1 MLPPLCNSARSPP
14 HVAPKPSERFSIML
28 KGLLGLDPSE
38 TVSGAE
44 LHLRGGWLLA
54 LLLIAGAI
62 LFTIYLYRSE
72 RRLPRRRRMVM
83 IACQFLAL
91 LTLIIIVLEPAA
103 EVKVSRSY
111 KRDMIVLLDTSSSMA
126 TKDNYTGANAAE
138 IKDVASLLGKLPAEQ
153 SAAAPLSNAETEALK
168 KDIGEPTRLDLA
180 RSALTGPG
188 ESLLQQLEKEYNLS
202 FFAFDGNLKSGG
214 AGDKLQ
220 QSLNDLVADGESTQ
234 VGSAIDTALGRFAG
248 KEIAGMVV
256 VSDFIS
262 VEGKDPIEVTNT
274 LKGRNIPIYTVP
286 VGLPSPPDIH
296 VRKIIAPEVVFKGD
310 RVLLR
315 VQIESKGYNGEA
327 IELALNIEG
336 KSPITQQVELQ
347 DGVQFTDLTFTPDES
362 ASGTVKLE
370 VNTPIRSGEASDTN
384 NSTTHKVR
392 ILEEKIKVLYIEGMP
407 RWEFRYLRQ
416 VLLRDPRLDVQ
427 FYMTQGDPTLAQTS
441 SQHIGRFP
449 QNKETAFGYDLIII
463 GDVPAGK
470 FTTDEIK
477 LIEELVKERGGSLLM
492 IAGPVAAP
500 ATYKDTPIA
509 DILPVKIGTGSW
521 EAVSGNYNPV
531 VTAAGRES
539 QSTSLA
545 LSDETTDRIWSNVK
559 RMGILPPLDGAKP
572 GATVLLTHSGKS
584 EGFDQ
589 YPLVS
594 WQRFGA
600 GKSLFV
606 ATEDLWRMRLEVG
619 DRHHARF
626 WAQTIQFLT
635 LSRLLGQNKQITLET
650 NRATFS
656 AGDTVQI
663 YANVL
668 DLSFDPV
675 NDPDGYTVILE
686 RKGAPDSAS
695 EVTLQ
700 PVDEENS
707 PGIYSAA
714 HIAGEDATYVI
725 KTQSTDET
733 RSNTTEFEVATVAPE
748 TRETGARPDIAKQIS
763 ELSGG
768 KSINPSG
775 LGGLPGQLG
784 EEGQLQR
791 IKTIERDLWD
801 IPLWFLLILLF
812 AGIEWFLRRR
822 ENLI

>member
-1 MLPPLCNSARSPP
+1 
-14 HVAPKPSERFSIML
+14 ML

-38 TVSGAE
+38 TVSGAD

-62 LFTIYLYRSE
+62 LFTLYLYRSE
-72 RRLPRRRRMVM
+72 TRLPRRRRMIMV
-83 IACQFLAL
+83 ACQFLAL
-91 LTLIIIVLEPAA
+91 LTLILIVLEPIAD
-103 EVKVSRSY
+103 VRVTNSY
-111 KRDMIVLLDTSSSMA
+111 KRDMLVLLDTSSSMA
-126 TKDNYTGANAAE
+126 TKDKLTRAE
-138 IKDVASLLGKLPAEQ
+138 DIKEVATLLGKLPAGQ
-153 SAAAPLSNAETEALK
+153 DPAKPLTAAEAESLRKE
-168 KDIGEPTRLDLA
+168 IGEPTRLELA
-180 RSALTGPG
+180 RAALTRNDTG
-188 ESLLQQLEKEYNLS
+188 ELLLAQLEKNYNLS
-202 FFAFDGNLKSGG
+202 FFAFDGNLKSEGS
-214 AGDKLQ
+214 GDGVEETIKTLT
-220 QSLNDLVADGESTQ
+220 ADGESTQ
-234 VGSAIDTALGRFAG
+234 VGSAIETALGRFAG

-262 VEGKDPIEVTNT
+262 VEGKDPVEVTRSLT
-274 LKGRNIPIYTVP
+274 GRNIPIHTVT

-315 VQIESKGYNGEA
+315 VQIESQGYDGDP
-327 IELALNIEG
+327 IELSLNIEG

-347 DGVQFTDLTFTPDES
+347 DGVQFADLTFTPEES

-370 VNTPIRSGEASDTN
+370 VATPIRAGEASDTN

-441 SQHIGRFP
+441 NQHIGRFP
-449 QNKETAFGYDLIII
+449 QNKEIAFGYDLIII
-463 GDVPAGK
+463 GDVPSGK
-470 FTTDEIK
+470 FSADEIK

-500 ATYKDTPIA
+500 TSYRDTPIA
-509 DILPVKIGTGSW
+509 DILPVKIGTGNW
-521 EAVSGNYNPV
+521 EAVSRNYNPV
-531 VTAAGRES
+531 VTPAGRDS

-545 LSDETTDRIWSNVK
+545 LSDDTTDRIWSNVK
-559 RMGILPPLDGAKP
+559 GMGLLPPLEGAKP
-572 GATVLLTHSGKS
+572 GATVLLTHSGKA

-594 WQRFGA
+594 WQRVGA

-686 RKGAPDSAS
+686 RKGVSDSAS
-695 EVTLQ
+695 EITLQ

-725 KTQSTDET
+725 KTRSTDQT
-733 RSNTTEFEVATVAPE
+733 HSNTTEFEVATVPPE
-748 TRETGARPDIAKQIS
+748 TRETGARPDIAKQIA
-763 ELSGG
+763 ELTGG
-768 KSINPSG
+768 KPMNPSA
-775 LGGLPGQLG
+775 LGGLPVALG
-784 EEGQLQR
+784 EEFELQR
-791 IKTIERDLWD
+791 VKHIERDLWD
-801 IPLWFLLILLF
+801 IPLWFLLILVF

>member
-1 MLPPLCNSARSPP
+1 MFKA
-14 HVAPKPSERFSIML
+14 
-28 KGLLGLDPSE
+28 LLGLDPSE
-38 TVSGAE
+38 TVSGAS

-54 LLLIAGAI
+54 LLLITGAI

-72 RRLPRRRRMVM
+72 TRLPRSRRMLMVT
-83 IACQFLAL
+83 CQLLAL
-91 LTLIIIVLEPAA
+91 LTFILIILEPTADI
-103 EVKVSRSY
+103 EVSRSY
-111 KRDMIVLLDTSSSMA
+111 KRDMLVLLDTSGSMA
-126 TKDNYTGANAAE
+126 TQDKLTRAE
-138 IKDVASLLGKLPAEQ
+138 DIKEVASLLGKLPVSAQETGKTLSSAEI
-153 SAAAPLSNAETEALK
+153 EALRK
-168 KDIGEPTRLDLA
+168 EIGDPARLELA
-180 RSALTGPG
+180 RAALTGKENG
-188 ESLLQQLEKEYNLS
+188 LLEKLGEDYNLS
-202 FFAFDGNLKSGG
+202 FFAFDNNLKSEGG
-214 AGDKLQ
+214 EDGLREALET
-220 QSLNDLVADGESTQ
+220 LTADGESTQ
-234 VGSAIDTALGRFAG
+234 VGGAIDAALGRFAG
-248 KEIAGMVV
+248 KEVAGVVV

-262 VEGKDPIEVTNT
+262 VEGKDPIEVTRS
-274 LKGRNIPIYTVP
+274 LKGRNIPIHTVP

-315 VQIESKGYNGEA
+315 IQIESQGYDGEA

-336 KSPITQQVELQ
+336 KNPISQQFELQ
-347 DGVQFTDLTFTPDES
+347 DGVQFADLTFTPDEN
-362 ASGTVKLE
+362 ASGTIKLE
-370 VNTPIRSGEASDTN
+370 VITPIRAGEASDTN

-392 ILEEKIKVLYIEGMP
+392 ILDEKIKVLYIEGMP

-441 SQHIGRFP
+441 RQHIGRFP
-449 QNKETAFGYDLIII
+449 QNKETAFSYDLIII
-463 GDVPAGK
+463 GDVSAGK
-470 FTTDEIK
+470 FSADEIK

-492 IAGPVAAP
+492 LAGPVAAP
-500 ATYKDTPIA
+500 TSYRNTPIA
-509 DILPVKIGTGSW
+509 DILPVKIGAGNW
-521 EAVSGNYNPV
+521 GAVSGNYHPV
-531 VTAAGRES
+531 VTPAGRES
-539 QSTSLA
+539 QATSLA
-545 LSDETTDRIWSNVK
+545 LSDETTDRIWAKVR

-572 GATVLLTHSGKS
+572 GATVLLTHSGKA

-650 NRATFS
+650 NRSTFS

-663 YANVL
+663 FANVL

-675 NDPDGYTVILE
+675 QDPDGYTVILE
-686 RKGAPDSAS
+686 RKGVTDSAS
-695 EVTLQ
+695 EITLQ
-700 PVDEENS
+700 PIDEDNS

-714 HIAGEDATYVI
+714 HIAGEDGSYLI
-725 KTQSTDET
+725 KTRSTDQT
-733 RSNTTEFEVATVAPE
+733 RSNSTEFEVATVPPE
-748 TRETGARPDIAKQIS
+748 TRETGARPDIALQIA

-768 KSINPSG
+768 KSMNPSG
-775 LGGLPGQLG
+775 LGGLPGELG
-784 EEGQLQR
+784 EESERQR
-791 IKTIERDLWD
+791 IKHIERDLWD

>member
-1 MLPPLCNSARSPP
+1 
-14 HVAPKPSERFSIML
+14 ML

-38 TVSGAE
+38 TVSGVS

-72 RRLPRRRRMVM
+72 TRLPRRRRMIM
-83 IACQFLAL
+83 SACQLLAL
-91 LTLIIIVLEPAA
+91 LTLILIVLEPTAD
-103 EVKVSRSY
+103 VKVSRSY
-111 KRDMIVLLDTSSSMA
+111 KRDMLVLLDTSSSMA
-126 TKDNYTGANAAE
+126 TQDKLSQADD
-138 IKDVASLLGKLPAEQ
+138 IKETASLLGLLTDPEQ
-153 SAAAPLSNAETEALK
+153 DAAKPLDNARTEALRK
-168 KDIGEPTRLDLA
+168 EMGDPTRLELA
-180 RSALTGPG
+180 RAALTGQ
-188 ESLLQQLEKEYNLS
+188 ENSLLKKLGKDYNLS
-202 FFAFDGNLKSGG
+202 FFAFDGNLKSEGG
-214 AGDKLQ
+214 EEGLEK
-220 QSLNDLVADGESTQ
+220 SLETLTADGESTQ
-234 VGSAIDTALGRFAG
+234 VGSAMDAALGRFAG
-248 KEIAGMVV
+248 KEVAGMVI

-262 VEGKDPIEVTNT
+262 VEGKDPIEVTRA
-274 LKGRNIPIYTVP
+274 LKGRNIPIHTVP

-315 VQIESKGYNGEA
+315 VQIESQGYSGEA

-336 KSPITQQVELQ
+336 KNPITQQVELQ
-347 DGVQFTDLTFTPDES
+347 DGVQFADLTFTPDES
-362 ASGTVKLE
+362 ASGTVKLD
-370 VNTPIRSGEASDTN
+370 VATPIRSGEASDTN

-392 ILEEKIKVLYIEGMP
+392 ILEEKIKVLYIEGLP

-441 SQHIGRFP
+441 RQHIGRFP
-449 QNKETAFGYDLIII
+449 QNKETAFSYDLIII

-492 IAGPVAAP
+492 LAGPVAAP
-500 ATYKDTPIA
+500 SSYKDTPIA
-509 DILPVKIGTGSW
+509 DILPVKIGTGNW
-521 EAVSGNYNPV
+521 EAISGNYHPV
-531 VTAAGRES
+531 VTPAGRES
-539 QSTSLA
+539 QATSLA

-572 GATVLLTHSGKS
+572 GATVLLTHSGKA

-594 WQRFGA
+594 WQRFGS

-650 NRATFS
+650 NRSTFS

-686 RKGAPDSAS
+686 RKGVADSAS
-695 EVTLQ
+695 EITLQ

-725 KTQSTDET
+725 KTRSTDQT
-733 RSNTTEFEVATVAPE
+733 RSNSTEFEVATVPPE
-748 TRETGARPDIAKQIS
+748 TRETGARRDIAEQIA

-768 KSINPSG
+768 KSMTPSG
-775 LGGLPGQLG
+775 LGGLPGALG
-784 EEGQLQR
+784 EESEQQR
-791 IKTIERDLWD
+791 IKHIERDLWD
-801 IPLWFLLILLF
+801 IPMWFLLILLF

>member
-1 MLPPLCNSARSPP
+1 
-14 HVAPKPSERFSIML
+14 ML
-28 KGLLGLDPSE
+28 KGLLGLDPTE
-38 TVSGAE
+38 TVSGFD

-54 LLLIAGAI
+54 LPLILGAI
-62 LFTIYLYRSE
+62 IFTIYLYRSE
-72 RRLPRRRRMVM
+72 VRLPRRRRLIMS
-83 IACQFLAL
+83 ACQLLAL
-91 LTLIIIVLEPAA
+91 LTLILIVLEPVAD
-103 EVKVSRSY
+103 VKVSRSY
-111 KRDMIVLLDTSSSMA
+111 KRDMLVLLDTSNSMA
-126 TKDNYTGANAAE
+126 TKDKLTRAE
-138 IKDVASLLGKLPAEQ
+138 DIKEVASLLGKLPATEGQ
-153 SAAAPLSNAETEALK
+153 DTEKPLGNAETEALRK
-168 KDIGEPTRLDLA
+168 EIGDPTRLELA
-180 RSALTGPG
+180 RAALTQ
-188 ESLLQQLEKEYNLS
+188 SKASNLVLEELKKDYNLS
-202 FFAFDGNLKSGG
+202 FFAFDGSLQSEGG
-214 AGDKLQ
+214 EEGLEETIKALT
-220 QSLNDLVADGESTQ
+220 ADGESTQ
-234 VGSAIDTALGRFAG
+234 VGSAIDAALGRFAG

-262 VEGKDPIEVTNT
+262 VEGKDPVEVTRS

-286 VGLPSPPDIH
+286 IGLPSPPDIH

-315 VQIESKGYNGEA
+315 VQIESQGFSGEA

-336 KSPITQQVELQ
+336 KNPITQQVELQ
-347 DGVQFTDLTFTPDES
+347 DGVQFADLTFTPDDS
-362 ASGTVKLE
+362 ASGTVKLD
-370 VNTPIRSGEASDTN
+370 VATPIRSGEASDTN

-441 SQHIGRFP
+441 HQHIGRFP

-492 IAGPVAAP
+492 LAGPVAAP
-500 ATYKDTPIA
+500 TSYKDTPIA
-509 DILPVKIGTGSW
+509 DILPVKIGTGNW
-521 EAVSGNYNPV
+521 EAVSGNYRPV
-531 VTAAGRES
+531 VTPAGRES
-539 QSTSLA
+539 QATSLA

-572 GATVLLTHSGKS
+572 GATVLLTHSGKA

-594 WQRFGA
+594 WQRFGS

-686 RKGAPDSAS
+686 RKGATDSAS
-695 EVTLQ
+695 EITLQ
-700 PVDEENS
+700 PVDADNS

-725 KTQSTDET
+725 KTRSNDET
-733 RSNTTEFEVATVAPE
+733 RSNSTEFEVATVPPE
-748 TRETGARPDIAKQIS
+748 TRETGARPDIAEQIA

-768 KSINPSG
+768 KSISPSG
-775 LGGLPGQLG
+775 LGGLPEELG
-784 EEGQLQR
+784 EESAQQR
-791 IKTIERDLWD
+791 IKHIERDLWD